1 MRALLLVSIGTFML
15 SISACTDLPR
25 DPAGTTERVK
35 RSHEIVLGTINGAV
49 ESPQTQHALNRLAA
63 QLDVRVVRVSG
74 HGEELLEDLETGKV
88 DLVFGQFAQDSPWA
102 TKVHFGSPLSRRD
115 KVPKDERVARFAFR
129 HGENGWISLVE
140 QAAR

>member
-1 MRALLLVSIGTFML
+1 MRAVLLVWIATFML
-15 SISACTDLPR
+15 GLSACTDLPR

-35 RSHEIVLGTINGAV
+35 RSHEIVLGTIDGAV
-49 ESPQTQHALNRLAA
+49 ESPQTQHVLDKLAD
-63 QLDVRVVRVSG
+63 QLEARVVRVSG

-102 TKVHFGSPLSRRD
+102 ANVHFGSPLSRRD
-115 KVPKDERVARFAFR
+115 TVPKGERVARFAFR

-140 QAAR
+140 RAAQ